1 MSFFDE
7 DPFED
12 IVKEFFGS
20 RSRNNSSQNF
30 VRGEQEER
38 VIDYIEE
45 DDFIYLVFELPGYS
59 KEDVNVEIKGKEIE
73 ISAIKEKPG
82 QIKPALREK
91 LRKGVF
97 FRKILPSKINNKKYE
112 ETFNNGVLEIKFK
125 RK

>member
-1 MSFFDE
+1 MGFFDE

-12 IVKEFFGS
+12 IVKEFFGN
-20 RSRNNSSQNF
+20 RSRTSSSGNF

-45 DDFIYLVFELPGYS
+45 DDSVYLVFELPGYD
-59 KEDVNVEIKGKEIE
+59 KKDINVEIKGKEIE
-73 ISAIKEKPG
+73 ISAVRENPQG
-82 QIKPALREK
+82 LKPAIAERLK
-91 LRKGVF
+91 SGTF
-97 FRKILPSKINNKKYE
+97 FRKTLPQRIKLKKYE